1 MTMNIKETTTET
13 SLKRWGFI
21 SLITLALVLTGCSN
35 GGDTND
41 GSGQEPQAVVEE
53 NNDDSS
59 EAPDEAVEEEEEAAE
74 EEEEAAE
81 EEEEAAEEEEEA
93 AEEEEEAAEE
103 EEEAAEEEEEAA
115 APIINPILINPI
127 PILINPILF
136 QLPSLAGN
144 WTDSLG
150 HSYSLTQEGSNITG
164 TRNALGWAC
173 SVSGTVSGNI
183 ISGSASLDIACPIIG
198 ADPAVPD
205 GIERKLN
212 LNLVSND
219 QWEGSS
225 VVHPFGPIAITLN
238 RN

>member
-1 MTMNIKETTTET
+1 
-13 SLKRWGFI
+13 
-21 SLITLALVLTGCSN
+21 
-35 GGDTND
+35 
-41 GSGQEPQAVVEE
+41 PQAVVEE

-103 EEEAAEEEEEAA
+103 EEEAA
-115 APIINPILINPI
+115 API
-127 PILINPILF
+127 INPILF

-144 WTDSLG
+144 WTDSHG
-150 HSYSLTQEGSNITG
+150 HSYSLTQEGSTITG
-164 TRNALGWAC
+164 TRYGIPSYITC

-183 ISGSASLDIACPIIG
+183 ISGSASLDIACNIIG

-205 GIERKLN
+205 GIERELN

-225 VVHPFGPIAITLN
+225 DVGFGPSDITLN
-238 RN
+238 RS

>member
-1 MTMNIKETTTET
+1 MNIKETTTET

-93 AEEEEEAAEE
+93 AEEEEEAA
-103 EEEAAEEEEEAA
+103 

-144 WTDSLG
+144 WTDSHG
-150 HSYSLTQEGSNITG
+150 HSYSLTQEGSTITG
-164 TRNALGWAC
+164 TRNNVPSSIPC

-183 ISGSASLDIACPIIG
+183 ISGSASLDIACNIFDPIAIIV
-198 ADPAVPD
+198 VPD
-205 GIERKLN
+205 GVERKLN

-225 VVHPFGPIAITLN
+225 DVGNGTSAITLN

>member
-81 EEEEAAEEEEEA
+81 EEEEAA
-93 AEEEEEAAEE
+93 
-103 EEEAAEEEEEAA
+103 

-150 HSYSLTQEGSNITG
+150 HYYSLTQEGSNITG

-183 ISGSASLDIACPIIG
+183 ISGSASLDIACNIIG

-225 VVHPFGPIAITLN
+225 DVGNGPSAITLN

>member
-81 EEEEAAEEEEEA
+81 EEEEAA
-93 AEEEEEAAEE
+93 
-103 EEEAAEEEEEAA
+103 
-115 APIINPILINPI
+115 API
-127 PILINPILF
+127 INPILF

-144 WTDSLG
+144 WTDSHG
-150 HSYSLTQEGSNITG
+150 HSYSLTQEGSTITG
-164 TRNALGWAC
+164 TRNNVPSSIPC

-183 ISGSASLDIACPIIG
+183 ISGSASLDIACNIIG

-205 GIERKLN
+205 GIERELN

-225 VVHPFGPIAITLN
+225 DVGFGPSAITLN
-238 RN
+238 RS

>member
-74 EEEEAAE
+74 EEEEAA
-81 EEEEAAEEEEEA
+81 
-93 AEEEEEAAEE
+93 
-103 EEEAAEEEEEAA
+103 
-115 APIINPILINPI
+115 APIINPILNISTDLP
-127 PILINPILF
+127 LNPILLA
-136 QLPSLAGN
+136 LPSLAGN
-144 WTDSLG
+144 WTDSHG
-150 HSYSLTQEGSNITG
+150 HSYSLTQEGSTITG
-164 TRNALGWAC
+164 TRNNVPSSIPC

-183 ISGSASLDIACPIIG
+183 FSGSASLDIACNIIG

-205 GIERKLN
+205 GIERELN

>member
-1 MTMNIKETTTET
+1 MNIKETTTET

-93 AEEEEEAAEE
+93 A
-103 EEEAAEEEEEAA
+103 

-144 WTDSLG
+144 WTDSHG
-150 HSYSLTQEGSNITG
+150 HSYSLTQEGSTITG
-164 TRNALGWAC
+164 TRNNVPSSIPC

>member
-1 MTMNIKETTTET
+1 MNIKETTTET

-103 EEEAAEEEEEAA
+103 EEEAA
-115 APIINPILINPI
+115 APIINPILNISTDLP
-127 PILINPILF
+127 LNPILF

-144 WTDSLG
+144 WTDSHG
-150 HSYSLTQEGSNITG
+150 HSYSLTQEGSTITG
-164 TRNALGWAC
+164 TRNNVPSSIPC

-183 ISGSASLDIACPIIG
+183 ISGSASLDIACNIIG

-205 GIERKLN
+205 GIERELN

-225 VVHPFGPIAITLN
+225 DVGFGPSDITLN
-238 RN
+238 RS

>member
-74 EEEEAAE
+74 EEEEAATQYYFDYLQITDL
-81 EEEEAAEEEEEA
+81 
-93 AEEEEEAAEE
+93 
-103 EEEAAEEEEEAA
+103 
-115 APIINPILINPI
+115 PL
-127 PILINPILF
+127 NPILF

-144 WTDSLG
+144 WTDSHG
-150 HSYSLTQEGSNITG
+150 HSYSLTQEGSTITG
-164 TRNALGWAC
+164 TRYGIPSYITC

-183 ISGSASLDIACPIIG
+183 ISGSASLDIACNKLFSV
-198 ADPAVPD
+198 PAVPD

-225 VVHPFGPIAITLN
+225 STSLSTSVPITLN

>member
-1 MTMNIKETTTET
+1 MNIKETTTET

-93 AEEEEEAAEE
+93 AEEEEEAA
-103 EEEAAEEEEEAA
+103 
-115 APIINPILINPI
+115 API
-127 PILINPILF
+127 INPILF

-144 WTDSLG
+144 WTDSHG
-150 HSYSLTQEGSNITG
+150 HSYSLTQEGSTITG
-164 TRNALGWAC
+164 TRYGIPSYITC

-183 ISGSASLDIACPIIG
+183 ISGSASLDIACNIIG

-205 GIERKLN
+205 GIERELN

-225 VVHPFGPIAITLN
+225 DVGFGPSDITLN
-238 RN
+238 RS

>member
-1 MTMNIKETTTET
+1 MNIKETTTET

-81 EEEEAAEEEEEA
+81 EEEEAA
-93 AEEEEEAAEE
+93 
-103 EEEAAEEEEEAA
+103 
-115 APIINPILINPI
+115 API
-127 PILINPILF
+127 INPILF

-144 WTDSLG
+144 WTDSHG
-150 HSYSLTQEGSNITG
+150 HSYSLTQEGSTITG
-164 TRNALGWAC
+164 TRNNVPSSIPC

-183 ISGSASLDIACPIIG
+183 ISGSASLDIACNIIG

-205 GIERKLN
+205 GIERELN

-225 VVHPFGPIAITLN
+225 DVGFGPSAITLN
-238 RN
+238 RS

>member
-93 AEEEEEAAEE
+93 A
-103 EEEAAEEEEEAA
+103 

-127 PILINPILF
+127 LF
-136 QLPSLAGN
+136 KLPSLAGN
-144 WTDSLG
+144 WTDSHG
-150 HSYSLTQEGSNITG
+150 HSYSLTQEGSTITG
-164 TRNALGWAC
+164 TRNNVPSSIPC

-183 ISGSASLDIACPIIG
+183 ISGSASLDIACNIIG

-205 GIERKLN
+205 GIERELN

-225 VVHPFGPIAITLN
+225 DVGFGPSAITLN
-238 RN
+238 RS

>member
-74 EEEEAAE
+74 EEEEAA
-81 EEEEAAEEEEEA
+81 
-93 AEEEEEAAEE
+93 
-103 EEEAAEEEEEAA
+103 

-150 HSYSLTQEGSNITG
+150 HYYSLTQEGSNITG

>member
-1 MTMNIKETTTET
+1 MNIKETTTET

-103 EEEAAEEEEEAA
+103 EEEAA
-115 APIINPILINPI
+115 APIINPILNISTDLP
-127 PILINPILF
+127 LNPILF

-144 WTDSLG
+144 WTDSHG
-150 HSYSLTQEGSNITG
+150 HSYSLTQEGSTITG
-164 TRNALGWAC
+164 TRYGIPSYITC

-183 ISGSASLDIACPIIG
+183 ISGSASLDIACNIIG

-205 GIERKLN
+205 GIERELN

-225 VVHPFGPIAITLN
+225 DVGFGPSDITLN
-238 RN
+238 RS

>member
-1 MTMNIKETTTET
+1 MNIKETTTET

-81 EEEEAAEEEEEA
+81 EEEEAA
-93 AEEEEEAAEE
+93 
-103 EEEAAEEEEEAA
+103 

-144 WTDSLG
+144 WTDSHG
-150 HSYSLTQEGSNITG
+150 HSYSLTQEGSTITG
-164 TRNALGWAC
+164 TRNNVPSSIPC

-183 ISGSASLDIACPIIG
+183 FSGSASLDIACNIIG

-225 VVHPFGPIAITLN
+225 DVGFGPSAITLN

>member
-1 MTMNIKETTTET
+1 MNIKETTTET

-74 EEEEAAE
+74 EEEEAA
-81 EEEEAAEEEEEA
+81 
-93 AEEEEEAAEE
+93 
-103 EEEAAEEEEEAA
+103 

-144 WTDSLG
+144 WTDSHG
-150 HSYSLTQEGSNITG
+150 HSYSLTQEGSTITG
-164 TRNALGWAC
+164 TRNNVPSSIPC

-183 ISGSASLDIACPIIG
+183 ISGSASLDIACNIIG

-205 GIERKLN
+205 GIERELN

-225 VVHPFGPIAITLN
+225 DVGFGPSAITLN
-238 RN
+238 RS

>member
-74 EEEEAAE
+74 EEEEAA
-81 EEEEAAEEEEEA
+81 
-93 AEEEEEAAEE
+93 
-103 EEEAAEEEEEAA
+103 
-115 APIINPILINPI
+115 APIINPILNISTDLP
-127 PILINPILF
+127 LNPILF

-150 HSYSLTQEGSNITG
+150 HYYSLTQEGSNITG

-205 GIERKLN
+205 GIERELN

>member
-93 AEEEEEAAEE
+93 AEEEEEAA
-103 EEEAAEEEEEAA
+103 

-144 WTDSLG
+144 WTDSHG
-150 HSYSLTQEGSNITG
+150 HSYSLTQEGSTITG
-164 TRNALGWAC
+164 TRNNVPSSIPC

>member
-74 EEEEAAE
+74 EEEEAA
-81 EEEEAAEEEEEA
+81 
-93 AEEEEEAAEE
+93 
-103 EEEAAEEEEEAA
+103 
-115 APIINPILINPI
+115 API
-127 PILINPILF
+127 INPILF

-144 WTDSLG
+144 WTDSHG
-150 HSYSLTQEGSNITG
+150 HSYSLTQEGSTITG
-164 TRNALGWAC
+164 TRYGIPSYITC

-183 ISGSASLDIACPIIG
+183 ISGSASLDIACNIIG

-205 GIERKLN
+205 GIERELN

-225 VVHPFGPIAITLN
+225 DVGFGPSDITLN
-238 RN
+238 RS

>member
-1 MTMNIKETTTET
+1 MNIKETTTET

-74 EEEEAAE
+74 EEEEAA
-81 EEEEAAEEEEEA
+81 
-93 AEEEEEAAEE
+93 
-103 EEEAAEEEEEAA
+103 

-144 WTDSLG
+144 WTDSHG
-150 HSYSLTQEGSNITG
+150 HSYSLTQEGSTITG
-164 TRNALGWAC
+164 TRNNVPSSIPC

-183 ISGSASLDIACPIIG
+183 ISGSASLDIACNKLFSV
-198 ADPAVPD
+198 PAVPD

-225 VVHPFGPIAITLN
+225 STSLSTSVPITLN

>member
-1 MTMNIKETTTET
+1 MNIKETTTET

-74 EEEEAAE
+74 EEEEAA
-81 EEEEAAEEEEEA
+81 
-93 AEEEEEAAEE
+93 
-103 EEEAAEEEEEAA
+103 

-136 QLPSLAGN
+136 QLPSVAGN
-144 WTDSLG
+144 WTDSHG
-150 HSYSLTQEGSNITG
+150 HSYSLTQEGSTITG
-164 TRNALGWAC
+164 TRNNVPSFIPC

-183 ISGSASLDIACPIIG
+183 ISGSASLDIACNIFDPIAIIV
-198 ADPAVPD
+198 VPD
-205 GIERKLN
+205 GVERKLN

-225 VVHPFGPIAITLN
+225 DVGFGPSAITLN

>member
-1 MTMNIKETTTET
+1 MNIKETTTET

-74 EEEEAAE
+74 EEEEAA
-81 EEEEAAEEEEEA
+81 
-93 AEEEEEAAEE
+93 
-103 EEEAAEEEEEAA
+103 

-144 WTDSLG
+144 WTDSHG

>member
-103 EEEAAEEEEEAA
+103 EEEAA

-144 WTDSLG
+144 WTDSHG
-150 HSYSLTQEGSNITG
+150 HSYSLTQEGSTITG
-164 TRNALGWAC
+164 TRNNVPSSIPC

-183 ISGSASLDIACPIIG
+183 ISGSASLDIACNIIG

-205 GIERKLN
+205 GIERELN

-225 VVHPFGPIAITLN
+225 DVGFGPSDITLN
-238 RN
+238 RS

>member
-1 MTMNIKETTTET
+1 MNIKETTTET

-93 AEEEEEAAEE
+93 AEEEEEAA
-103 EEEAAEEEEEAA
+103 

-144 WTDSLG
+144 WTDSHG
-150 HSYSLTQEGSNITG
+150 HSYSLTQEGSTITG
-164 TRNALGWAC
+164 TRNNVPSSIPC

-183 ISGSASLDIACPIIG
+183 ISGSASLDIACNIIG

-205 GIERKLN
+205 GIERELN

-225 VVHPFGPIAITLN
+225 DVGFGPSAITLN
-238 RN
+238 RS

>member
-1 MTMNIKETTTET
+1 MNIKETTTET

-93 AEEEEEAAEE
+93 A
-103 EEEAAEEEEEAA
+103 
-115 APIINPILINPI
+115 API
-127 PILINPILF
+127 INPILF

-144 WTDSLG
+144 WTDSHG
-150 HSYSLTQEGSNITG
+150 HSYSLTQEGSTITG
-164 TRNALGWAC
+164 TRNNVPSSIPC

-183 ISGSASLDIACPIIG
+183 ISGSASLDIACNKLFSV
-198 ADPAVPD
+198 PAVPD

-225 VVHPFGPIAITLN
+225 DVGFGPSAITLN
-238 RN
+238 RS

>member
-74 EEEEAAE
+74 EEEEAA
-81 EEEEAAEEEEEA
+81 
-93 AEEEEEAAEE
+93 
-103 EEEAAEEEEEAA
+103 

-144 WTDSLG
+144 WTDSHG
-150 HSYSLTQEGSNITG
+150 HSYSLTQEGSTITG
-164 TRNALGWAC
+164 TRNNVPSSIPC

-225 VVHPFGPIAITLN
+225 DVGFGPSDITLN
-238 RN
+238 RS

>member
-1 MTMNIKETTTET
+1 MNIKETTTET

-74 EEEEAAE
+74 EEEEAA
-81 EEEEAAEEEEEA
+81 
-93 AEEEEEAAEE
+93 
-103 EEEAAEEEEEAA
+103 

-144 WTDSLG
+144 WTDSHG
-150 HSYSLTQEGSNITG
+150 HSYSLTQEGSTITG
-164 TRNALGWAC
+164 TRYGIPSYITC

-205 GIERKLN
+205 GIERELN

-225 VVHPFGPIAITLN
+225 DVGFGPSAITLN
-238 RN
+238 RS

>member
-1 MTMNIKETTTET
+1 MNIKETTTET

-81 EEEEAAEEEEEA
+81 EEEEAA
-93 AEEEEEAAEE
+93 
-103 EEEAAEEEEEAA
+103 
-115 APIINPILINPI
+115 APIIN

-144 WTDSLG
+144 WTDSHG
-150 HSYSLTQEGSNITG
+150 HSYSLTQEGSTITG
-164 TRNALGWAC
+164 TRYGIPSYITC

-183 ISGSASLDIACPIIG
+183 ISGSASLDIACNIIG

-205 GIERKLN
+205 GIERELN

-225 VVHPFGPIAITLN
+225 DVGFGPSDITLN
-238 RN
+238 RS

>member
-74 EEEEAAE
+74 EEEEAA
-81 EEEEAAEEEEEA
+81 
-93 AEEEEEAAEE
+93 
-103 EEEAAEEEEEAA
+103 
-115 APIINPILINPI
+115 APIINPILNISTDLP
-127 PILINPILF
+127 LNPILLA
-136 QLPSLAGN
+136 LPSLAGN
-144 WTDSLG
+144 WTDSHG
-150 HSYSLTQEGSNITG
+150 HSYSLTQEGSTITG
-164 TRNALGWAC
+164 TRNNVPSSIPC

-183 ISGSASLDIACPIIG
+183 FSGSASLDIACNIFDPIAIIV
-198 ADPAVPD
+198 VPD
-205 GIERKLN
+205 GVERKLN

-225 VVHPFGPIAITLN
+225 DVGFGPSDITLN
-238 RN
+238 RS

>member
-1 MTMNIKETTTET
+1 MNIKETTTET

-93 AEEEEEAAEE
+93 A
-103 EEEAAEEEEEAA
+103 
-115 APIINPILINPI
+115 APIINPILNISTDLP
-127 PILINPILF
+127 LNPILLA
-136 QLPSLAGN
+136 LPSLAGN
-144 WTDSLG
+144 WTDSHG
-150 HSYSLTQEGSNITG
+150 HSYSLTQEGSTITG
-164 TRNALGWAC
+164 TRNNVPSSIPC

-183 ISGSASLDIACPIIG
+183 FSGSASLDIACNIIG

-205 GIERKLN
+205 GIERELN

-225 VVHPFGPIAITLN
+225 DVGFGPSDITLN
-238 RN
+238 RS

>member
-74 EEEEAAE
+74 EEEEAA
-81 EEEEAAEEEEEA
+81 
-93 AEEEEEAAEE
+93 
-103 EEEAAEEEEEAA
+103 
-115 APIINPILINPI
+115 APIINPILNISTDLP
-127 PILINPILF
+127 LNPILLA
-136 QLPSLAGN
+136 LPSLAGN
-144 WTDSLG
+144 WTDSHG
-150 HSYSLTQEGSNITG
+150 HSYSLTQEGSTITG
-164 TRNALGWAC
+164 TRNNVPSSIPC

-205 GIERKLN
+205 GIERELN

>member
-1 MTMNIKETTTET
+1 MNIKETTTET

-74 EEEEAAE
+74 EEEEAA
-81 EEEEAAEEEEEA
+81 
-93 AEEEEEAAEE
+93 
-103 EEEAAEEEEEAA
+103 

-144 WTDSLG
+144 WTDSHG
-150 HSYSLTQEGSNITG
+150 HSYSLTQEGSTITG
-164 TRNALGWAC
+164 TRNNVPSSIPC

-183 ISGSASLDIACPIIG
+183 ISGSASLDIACNIFDPIAIIV
-198 ADPAVPD
+198 VPD
-205 GIERKLN
+205 GVERKLN

-225 VVHPFGPIAITLN
+225 DVGFGPSDITLN
-238 RN
+238 RS

>member
-1 MTMNIKETTTET
+1 MNIKETTTET

-144 WTDSLG
+144 WTDSHG
-150 HSYSLTQEGSNITG
+150 HSYSLTQEGSTITG
-164 TRNALGWAC
+164 TRNNVPSSIPC

-183 ISGSASLDIACPIIG
+183 FSGSASLDIACNIIG

-225 VVHPFGPIAITLN
+225 DNGNGPSAITLN

>member
-1 MTMNIKETTTET
+1 MNIKETTTET

-81 EEEEAAEEEEEA
+81 EEEEAA
-93 AEEEEEAAEE
+93 
-103 EEEAAEEEEEAA
+103 

-144 WTDSLG
+144 WTDSHG
-150 HSYSLTQEGSNITG
+150 HSYSLTQEGSTITG
-164 TRNALGWAC
+164 TRYGIPSYITC

-183 ISGSASLDIACPIIG
+183 ISGSASLDIACNKLFSV
-198 ADPAVPD
+198 PAVPD

-225 VVHPFGPIAITLN
+225 STSLSTSVPITLN

>member
-1 MTMNIKETTTET
+1 MNIKETTTET

-93 AEEEEEAAEE
+93 AEEEEEAA
-103 EEEAAEEEEEAA
+103 

-144 WTDSLG
+144 WTDSHG
-150 HSYSLTQEGSNITG
+150 HSYSLTQEGSTITG
-164 TRNALGWAC
+164 TRNNVPSFIPC

-183 ISGSASLDIACPIIG
+183 ISGSASLDIACNIFDPIAIIV
-198 ADPAVPD
+198 VPD
-205 GIERKLN
+205 GVERKLN

-225 VVHPFGPIAITLN
+225 DVGNGPSAITLN

>member
-1 MTMNIKETTTET
+1 MNIKETTTET

-93 AEEEEEAAEE
+93 AEEEEEAA
-103 EEEAAEEEEEAA
+103 

-144 WTDSLG
+144 WTDSHG
-150 HSYSLTQEGSNITG
+150 HSYSLTQEGSTITG
-164 TRNALGWAC
+164 TRNNVPSSIPC

-183 ISGSASLDIACPIIG
+183 ISGSASLDIACNIFDPIAIIV
-198 ADPAVPD
+198 VPD
-205 GIERKLN
+205 GVERKLN

-225 VVHPFGPIAITLN
+225 DVGNGPSAITLN

>member
-1 MTMNIKETTTET
+1 MNIKETTTET

-74 EEEEAAE
+74 EEEEAA
-81 EEEEAAEEEEEA
+81 
-93 AEEEEEAAEE
+93 
-103 EEEAAEEEEEAA
+103 
-115 APIINPILINPI
+115 APIIN

-144 WTDSLG
+144 WTDSHG
-150 HSYSLTQEGSNITG
+150 HSYSLTQEGSTITG
-164 TRNALGWAC
+164 TRYGIPSYITC

-183 ISGSASLDIACPIIG
+183 ISGSASLDIACNIIG

-205 GIERKLN
+205 GIERELN

-219 QWEGSS
+219 QWEGPSD
-225 VVHPFGPIAITLN
+225 VGNGPSAITLN

>member
-1 MTMNIKETTTET
+1 MNIKETTTET

-74 EEEEAAE
+74 EEEEAA
-81 EEEEAAEEEEEA
+81 
-93 AEEEEEAAEE
+93 
-103 EEEAAEEEEEAA
+103 

-144 WTDSLG
+144 WTDSHG
-150 HSYSLTQEGSNITG
+150 HSYSLTQEGSTITG
-164 TRNALGWAC
+164 TRNNVPSSIPC

-183 ISGSASLDIACPIIG
+183 ISGSASLDIACNIFDPIAIIV
-198 ADPAVPD
+198 VPD
-205 GIERKLN
+205 GVERKLN

-225 VVHPFGPIAITLN
+225 DVGNGTSAITLN

>member
-1 MTMNIKETTTET
+1 MNIKETTTET

-81 EEEEAAEEEEEA
+81 EEEEAA
-93 AEEEEEAAEE
+93 
-103 EEEAAEEEEEAA
+103 
-115 APIINPILINPI
+115 APIIN

-144 WTDSLG
+144 WTDSHG
-150 HSYSLTQEGSNITG
+150 HSYSLTQEGSTITG
-164 TRNALGWAC
+164 TRNNVPSFIPC

-183 ISGSASLDIACPIIG
+183 ISGSASLDIACNIFDPIAIIV
-198 ADPAVPD
+198 VPD
-205 GIERKLN
+205 GVERKLN

-225 VVHPFGPIAITLN
+225 DVGNGPSAITLN

>member
-59 EAPDEAVEEEEEAAE
+59 EAPDEAV
-74 EEEEAAE
+74 E